1 MRLNLTQ
8 LAVVNPECE
17 YFPSGYDRAS
27 WQTFRSEVQSFASSL
42 SVEFSAEFSASG
54 ESNIQDATY
63 GAEIYLPSSLVV
75 GDGEVVPCIRVSN
88 HQKLFIVTVA
98 RRVSEDT
105 EARIESVAE
114 RLGFTYTP
122 EAIFGEPFDTR
133 DRINGDLFNQLYDY
147 LETEQT

>member
-8 LAVVNPECE
+8 LAEVNPQCE
-17 YFPSGYDRAS
+17 YFPPGYDQAA
-27 WQTFRSEVQSFASSL
+27 WQVFRSEVQSFAASL
-42 SVEFSAEFSASG
+42 SEEFSADFSVSG
-54 ESNIQDATY
+54 ESHIQDATY
-63 GAEIYLPSSLVV
+63 GAEIYLPSSLIV
-75 GDGEVVPCIRVSN
+75 GDGKVVPCIRVSN

-147 LETEQT
+147 L